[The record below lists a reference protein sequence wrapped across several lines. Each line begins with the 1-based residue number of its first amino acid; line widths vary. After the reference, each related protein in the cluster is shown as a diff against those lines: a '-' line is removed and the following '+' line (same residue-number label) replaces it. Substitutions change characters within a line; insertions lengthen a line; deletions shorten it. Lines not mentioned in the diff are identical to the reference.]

1 VPCGAPAHVADNVR
15 GAVEVPLLACAGA
28 EEAIVDEQQL
38 HGDDQPTG
46 RDRPVGEARVVGRD
60 VDDLAVAQLA
70 EIGAAEDEAVS
81 AARRRAGATAHLP
94 SPPTGALLAW
104 LARTLSVRSAVM
116 VGSAHGVSG
125 LYLLRGAGPRATL
138 TAIERD
144 PEVRELATEAFA
156 GAGVTG
162 SVRSIPGE
170 PLDALPRLTDDGYDL
185 VVVHSVGDDPEL
197 LLGEIRRVLRPGGVI
212 VVVALAD
219 ADRSELRRRRALV
232 QALADDEAVSL
243 AVLPF
248 DAGVALATITGAAED
263 Q

>member
-1 VPCGAPAHVADNVR
+1 MADNVET
-15 GAVEVPLLACAGA
+15 AVEVPLLACADAG
-28 EEAIVDEQQL
+28 EAIVDEQQAD
-38 HGDDQPTG
+38 GTGGPTG
-46 RDRPVGEARVVGRD
+46 RERPVGETTVVGRD

-70 EIGAAEDEAVS
+70 EIGADEDEAVS
-81 AARRRAGATAHLP
+81 AARRRAGADARLP

-104 LARTLSVRSAVM
+104 LARTLSVRNAVM

-125 LYLLRGAGPRATL
+125 LYLLRGTGPRATL

-144 PEVRELATEAFA
+144 PEVRELASDAFA
-156 GAGVTG
+156 EAGVTG

-185 VVVHSVGDDPEL
+185 VVVHAVGGDHEQL
-197 LLGEIRRVLRPGGVI
+197 LAEIRRVLRPGGVI
-212 VVVALAD
+212 VVVALAATD
-219 ADRSELRRRRALV
+219 ESELRRRRALV
-232 QALADDEAVSL
+232 QALADDDAVSL

-248 DAGVALATITGAAED
+248 DAGVALATTSTDASED